1 MFSNCKTNSPIMQL
15 LLSHLQESKLV
26 DLNESSTT
34 TTELKQLVRENF
46 GLAKNV
52 SFDLAVNGKVAS
64 GESLALAD
72 SDVVSVHHTALGGA
86 GAGSLSALAAFGS
99 QNSITQSS
107 SLLPFK
113 CSIQKPAPFSIEPR
127 EIQPTGTQNYGKTL
141 TFSVHYSSDMF
152 TKCYLVI
159 DVAAAAP
166 ATKYGTVVGG
176 AVTTSWVQQVEDI
189 GHAMIEELTMEI
201 GAVTHL
207 QVPGEWLHVSD
218 TMSKPYSHRSKEF
231 TGRTSDG
238 GGIDSA
244 LEALPHA
251 PQRLYI
257 ELPFWFNDYCNAV
270 PLVALHLSDI
280 KFKIKLRP
288 KSQLYKV
295 VDAIN
300 FTDDSGLLV
309 IDNIK
314 AIGEYIF
321 LPDSI
326 RNTLATI
333 EHYSLIKQIQKS
345 EASIP
350 IGVTQFSHSLDF
362 NHMCSEFVWFGRKQ
376 NFLSD
381 DAATWYLQYYNFSGE
396 ETGDTMGTAN
406 GDFFSTAQITLNSN
420 ERVMALDPKY
430 YRLVHPVNVSHT
442 NAYKEFIYSYSFALE
457 PEKLNPS
464 GTLNCSRIENIH
476 LNLKFSKALVH
487 AYDFFVFAINYNVV
501 RISSGVSSVSFSS

>member
-1 MFSNCKTNSPIMQL
+1 
-15 LLSHLQESKLV
+15 
-26 DLNESSTT
+26 
-34 TTELKQLVRENF
+34 
-46 GLAKNV
+46 
-52 SFDLAVNGKVAS
+52 
-64 GESLALAD
+64 
-72 SDVVSVHHTALGGA
+72 
-86 GAGSLSALAAFGS
+86 
-99 QNSITQSS
+99 
-107 SLLPFK
+107 
-113 CSIQKPAPFSIEPR
+113 
-127 EIQPTGTQNYGKTL
+127 
-141 TFSVHYSSDMF
+141 MF
-152 TKCYLVI
+152 TKCYLVVDI
-159 DVAAAAP
+159 AAASP
-166 ATKYGTVVGG
+166 AAAYGAVDANGTV
-176 AVTTSWVQQVEDI
+176 TSSYVQQVEDL
-189 GHAMIEELTMEI
+189 GHSMIKKLTMEI

-218 TMSKPYSHRSKEF
+218 TMTKPYSHRSKEF

-244 LEALPHA
+244 LEALPHS

-257 ELPFWFNDYCNAV
+257 ELPFWFNSYCNAV

-280 KFKIKLRP
+280 KFKIELR
-288 KSQLYKV
+288 KKVELYKMAGGSPV
-295 VDAIN
+295 
-300 FTDDSGLLV
+300 TDITQIAGGIADSGLLV

-333 EHYSLIKQIQKS
+333 EHYQLIKQIQKS

-350 IGVTQFSHSLDF
+350 SGVTQFSHSLDF

-376 NFLSD
+376 NFADESKKGESY
-381 DAATWYLQYYNFSGE
+381 YLQYYNFSGE
-396 ETGDTMGTAN
+396 EDGTTMGTAN
-406 GDFFSTAQITLNSN
+406 GDFFATAQITLNSN

-430 YRLVHPVNVSHT
+430 YRLIHPVNVSHT

-487 AYDFFVFAINYNVV
+487 AYDFFVYAINYNVV

>member
-1 MFSNCKTNSPIMQL
+1 MQL
-15 LLSHLQESKLV
+15 LLNNLQESQLV
-26 DLNESSTT
+26 DVNENVTVA
-34 TTELKQLVRENF
+34 ELKQLASDKFAISKSVDFE
-46 GLAKNV
+46 LKA
-52 SFDLAVNGKVAS
+52 NGKLLNDEAKVQD
-64 GESLALAD
+64 L
-72 SDVVSVHHTALGGA
+72 DVVSVSHILKGA
-86 GAGSLSALAAFGS
+86 SGSGSLSQLASFGS
-99 QNSITQSS
+99 QNAITQSS

-113 CSIQKPAPFSIEPR
+113 CAVTKPAPFSIEPR

-152 TKCYLVI
+152 TKCYLVVDI
-159 DVAAAAP
+159 AAASP
-166 ATKYGTVVGG
+166 AASYGIVDAQGN
-176 AVTTSWVQQVEDI
+176 VTASYVAQVEDL
-189 GHAMIEELTMEI
+189 GHSMIEELTMEI

-207 QVPGEWLHVSD
+207 QIPGEWCHVWD

-257 ELPFWFNDYCNAV
+257 ELPFWFNSYCNAV

-280 KFKIKLRP
+280 KFKIKLRN
-288 KSQLYKV
+288 KNKLYKMT
-295 VDAIN
+295 ASTGALSQISGIPGG
-300 FTDDSGLLV
+300 DSGLLV

-333 EHYSLIKQIQKS
+333 EHYQLIKQIQKS

-376 NFLSD
+376 NFADSSNS
-381 DAATWYLQYYNFSGE
+381 ANSWYLQYYNFSGE
-396 ETGDTMGTAN
+396 EDGTTMGTAN
-406 GDFFSTAQITLNSN
+406 GDFFSTAQLTLNSN

-430 YRLVHPVNVSHT
+430 FRLIHPTNVSHT
-442 NAYKEFIYSYSFALE
+442 NVFKEFIYCYSFGLE

-476 LNLKFSKALVH
+476 LNLKFSKALAY

>member
-1 MFSNCKTNSPIMQL
+1 MQIL
-15 LLSHLQESKLV
+15 LNHLHESKLV
-26 DLNESSTT
+26 DVNASTDVAA
-34 TTELKQLVRENF
+34 LVRNEF
-46 GLAKNV
+46 GLAKDV
-52 SFDLAVNGKVAS
+52 DFALKVNGK
-64 GESLALAD
+64 LAD
-72 SDVVSVHHTALGGA
+72 QKVQLSNNDVVEVSHILKGA
-86 GAGSLSALAAFGS
+86 AGSGSLSQLASFGS

-113 CSIQKPAPFSIEPR
+113 CSITKPAPFSIEPR
-127 EIQPTGTQNYGKTL
+127 EIQPTGTQNYNKTL

-152 TKCYLVI
+152 TKCYLVVDI
-159 DVAAAAP
+159 AAATP
-166 ATKYGTVVGG
+166 AASYGSVSNGVVT
-176 AVTTSWVQQVEDI
+176 ASHVAQVEDL

-207 QVPGEWLHVSD
+207 QIPGEWLHVWD

-280 KFKIKLRP
+280 KFKIKLR
-288 KSQLYKV
+288 KKDALYKMTATTGALSTIAGITGG
-295 VDAIN
+295 DA
-300 FTDDSGLLV
+300 GLLV

-333 EHYSLIKQIQKS
+333 EHYQLIKQIQKS

-350 IGVTQFSHSLDF
+350 KGVTQFSHSLDF
-362 NHMCSEFVWFGRKQ
+362 NHMCSEFVWYGRRQ
-376 NFLSD
+376 DFSD
-381 DAATWYLQYYNFSGE
+381 SSNAAASHYLQYFNFSGE
-396 ETGDTMGTAN
+396 EDGTTMGTAN

-430 YRLVHPVNVSHT
+430 YRLIHPVNVSHT
-442 NAYKEFIYSYSFALE
+442 NAFKEFVYCYSFALE

-476 LNLKFSKALVH
+476 LNLKFSSALAE
-487 AYDFFVFAINYNVV
+487 AYDFFVFAINYNVC
-501 RISSGVSSVSFSS
+501 RISSGVSSLSFSS

>member
-1 MFSNCKTNSPIMQL
+1 MQI
-15 LLSHLQESKLV
+15 LLSHLQQSSLV
-26 DLNESSTT
+26 DIDAATT
-34 TTELKQLVRENF
+34 PAQLKQLAADKF
-46 GLAKNV
+46 AIKGDFALTA
-52 SFDLAVNGKVAS
+52 NGKTLENNAKF
-64 GESLALAD
+64 EEFD
-72 SDVVSVHHTALGGA
+72 SVSVSLTMRGGS
-86 GAGSLSALAAFGS
+86 GSGSLSQLASFGS
-99 QNSITQSS
+99 QNAITQSS

-113 CSIQKPAPFSIEPR
+113 CSISKPAPFSLEPR
-127 EIQPTGTQNYGKTL
+127 DLQPTGTQDYNKTL

-152 TKCYLVI
+152 TKCYLVVDI
-159 DVAAAAP
+159 AAASP
-166 ATKYGTVVGG
+166 AADYGTVDAQGN
-176 AVTTSWVQQVEDI
+176 VTSSYVQQVEDL
-189 GHAMIEELTMEI
+189 GHAMIKELSMEI

-207 QVPGEWLHVSD
+207 QIPGEWMHVWE

-280 KFKIKLRP
+280 KFKVVLR
-288 KSQLYKV
+288 KKNELYKLTANSSLPAQG
-295 VDAIN
+295 DA
-300 FTDDSGLLV
+300 GLLA

-333 EHYSLIKQIQKS
+333 EHYQLIKQIQKS

-350 IGVTQFSHSLDF
+350 QGVTQFSHSLDF

-376 NFLSD
+376 NFD
-381 DAATWYLQYYNFSGE
+381 TDATTSWYLQYYNFSGE
-396 ETGDTMGTAN
+396 ETGTTIGTAN

-420 ERVMALDPKY
+420 ERVMAMDPKY
-430 YRLVHPVNVSHT
+430 YRLVHPSNVSHT
-442 NAYKEFIYSYSFALE
+442 NVFKEFIYCYSFALE

-476 LNLKFSKALVH
+476 LNLKFSSALDY
-487 AYDFFVFAINYNVV
+487 AYDFFVFAINYNVC
-501 RISSGVSSVSFSS
+501 RISSGVSSISFSS

>member
-1 MFSNCKTNSPIMQL
+1 MQL
-15 LLSHLQESKLV
+15 LISHLGDTKLV
-26 DLNESSTT
+26 DTQSTDA
-34 TTELKQLVRENF
+34 KAIKAAARETF
-46 GLAKNV
+46 GLAKTV
-52 SFDLAVNGKVAS
+52 DFALKHNGKLA
-64 GESLALAD
+64 GENLD
-72 SDVVSVHHTALGGA
+72 IQKDDVVEVSHILRGSA
-86 GAGSLSALAAFGS
+86 GSGSLSQLASFGS

-113 CSIQKPAPFSIEPR
+113 CSVSKPAPFSIEPR

-152 TKCYLVI
+152 TKCYLVVDI
-159 DVAAAAP
+159 AAATPKAS
-166 ATKYGTVVGG
+166 YGDLDG
-176 AVTTSWVQQVEDI
+176 AGNVLASHVAQVEDL

-207 QVPGEWLHVSD
+207 QIPGEWLHVWD
-218 TMSKPYSHRSKEF
+218 TISKPYSHRSKEF

-280 KFKIKLRP
+280 KFKIKLRN
-288 KSQLYKV
+288 KNKLYKMTATTGAKATISGIAEG
-295 VDAIN
+295 D
-300 FTDDSGLLV
+300 TGLLL

-333 EHYSLIKQIQKS
+333 EHYQLIKQIQKS

-376 NFLSD
+376 NFADASNSD
-381 DAATWYLQYYNFSGE
+381 QSWYLQYFNFSGE
-396 ETGDTMGTAN
+396 EKGTTMGTAN

-430 YRLVHPVNVSHT
+430 FRLIHPVNVSHT
-442 NAYKEFIYSYSFALE
+442 NAFKEFVYCYSFALE

-476 LNLKFSKALVH
+476 LNLKFSTALQA

-501 RISSGVSSVSFSS
+501 RISSGVSSLSFSS